1 MGALAKLWTWTGH
14 SFIPV
19 AVGWAVFARGGLD
32 SAAPSIGVLVSRGYW
47 GLLMTLAAA
56 CVLIFAG
63 ALYVRAAKRNGL
75 GIVVPPNTTFE
86 SGEERS
92 LPISWGTVIIFG
104 LAVVA
109 GLAVFSAR
117 YADSRIHAWDDVRP
131 LREEFLASRLT
142 AHERGCSH
150 QPCFAVGPRVDGA
163 GKSLPGVNEYILY
176 LTDGALLAAA
186 LLVMLGLAYM
196 LFVGLQ
202 RTRTPRFEL

>member
-1 MGALAKLWTWTGH
+1 MEDGVGSVGIATHLHPRLDELGAQRAFRNLQLE
-14 SFIPV
+14 PV
-19 AVGWAVFARGGLD
+19 ERHA
-32 SAAPSIGVLVSRGYW
+32 
-47 GLLMTLAAA
+47 
-56 CVLIFAG
+56 
-63 ALYVRAAKRNGL
+63 
-75 GIVVPPNTTFE
+75 IVVA
-86 SGEERS
+86 ERS
-92 LPISWGTVIIFG
+92 LPISWGMVTIFG

-109 GLAVFSAR
+109 GLAVFGAR

-142 AHERGCSH
+142 AHERGCVH

-163 GKSLPGVNEYILY
+163 GKPLPSVNEYILY

-202 RTRTPRFEL
+202 KTRTPRFEL